1 MEQNLQNDKLTSFL
15 CAKLFIDFD
24 TGAMELIAPGD
35 RVRAVG
41 GKLNGSQNG
50 YSLLSSISFP
60 NTFSLLIT
68 LRVEPKVSVLIAF

>member
-1 MEQNLQNDKLTSFL
+1 MYLHTFAYRSPRNVRRLI
-15 CAKLFIDFD
+15 IDFG

-50 YSLLSSISFP
+50 YSLLGSVSFP

-68 LRVEPKVSVLIAF
+68 LRVQPKVSVLIQL